1 MVSLLTGLPLVM
13 PFTPKVKICPR
24 LGVPQG
30 SLQVFTAACVVSL
43 QGCTSAMCL
52 CCMPW
57 FTHSHLAL
65 PTKPGCDKITPVF
78 TVKWNNSEK
87 LEAGQLFR
95 LTDLSLLENPESN
108 TLRRHRRKSSS
119 RVSFQKRRSGEAAGE
134 RQGCCLSPQGSY
146 KELCPELGLES
157 RL

>member
-1 MVSLLTGLPLVM
+1 MVSLLTGLPLVT

-24 LGVPQG
+24 RGVPQG

-52 CCMPW
+52 CCTPQ
-57 FTHSHLAL
+57 FTHAHLAL
-65 PTKPGCDKITPVF
+65 PTKLGCDKTTPVF

-119 RVSFQKRRSGEAAGE
+119 RVSFQKRCSGEAAGE
-134 RQGCCLSPQGSY
+134 HQGLLSFTPRQLQRAVP
-146 KELCPELGLES
+146 
-157 RL
+157 